1 MANEPSKVKNLTIP
15 ICIMYSPLSTSQNK
29 KENED
34 IPTITNVLRKLFVDV
49 NSTVEKVSGHFL
61 TLLSDDNLGSIVC
74 RDFCSKVHNEG
85 LNNGRG
91 LGLIEWNTKNDKESK
106 TISRS
111 HSITSIGVIYDTLEK
126 LFYSKKGVDSLRTLL
141 DNTTL
146 NNNISEDIKDEYLP
160 WTGFDNSYRSELR
173 SIAKTEIVEHL
184 FSLFFKP
191 FVFKESVIIF
201 NELIDTKLEE
211 LKGNRDASSNCIPY
225 VTNYYLYNDPI
236 PDFDSSTETSKCKS
250 ILKDMNLWFSEQIKA
265 KSNPTAYFSV
275 YQKSMIYGWVELN
288 QLGKE
293 IGLTKEIVT
302 DIYICL
308 MDSSLEIGLNLF
320 EYSQP
325 YMQDNIYAGPR
336 IKATVTTINQFK
348 HLTIA
353 FLGNEA
359 ILSKLD
365 ELGVSQQAQDYLKKI
380 GKNYGSQFFKKL
392 VIEKEKSFSKN
403 YKHNYS
409 LTAEQKRELIEAESV
424 RNSEIYSTNDSGS
437 KVEAAV
443 NFDNLIKKMINT
455 DLKECAR
462 ILAIKLNYSDFFY
475 LVDEDEIEDYV

>member
-1 MANEPSKVKNLTIP
+1 MSLVYSLNEV
-15 ICIMYSPLSTSQNK
+15 
-29 KENED
+29 
-34 IPTITNVLRKLFVDV
+34 
-49 NSTVEKVSGHFL
+49 
-61 TLLSDDNLGSIVC
+61 
-74 RDFCSKVHNEG
+74 
-85 LNNGRG
+85 
-91 LGLIEWNTKNDKESK
+91 SK
-106 TISRS
+106 TIGSDQ
-111 HSITSIGVIYDTLEK
+111 G
-126 LFYSKKGVDSLRTLL
+126 LL
-141 DNTTL
+141 GNTTL
-146 NNNISEDIKDEYLP
+146 NSNISEDIKDEYLP
-160 WTGFDNSYRSELR
+160 WTGFDNNYKAELR
-173 SIAKTEIVEHL
+173 NIAKTEIVDHL
-184 FSLFFKP
+184 FSLFFNP
-191 FVFKESVIIF
+191 FVFKESVNIF
-201 NELIDTKLEE
+201 NELIDSKLEE
-211 LKGNRDASSNCIPY
+211 LKGKRDASSNCIPY

-275 YQKSMIYGWVELN
+275 YQKSMIYGWLELN
-288 QLGKE
+288 QLCKE
-293 IGLTKEIVT
+293 IGLSKKTIT
-302 DIYICL
+302 DIYVCL
-308 MDSSLEIGLNLF
+308 MDSSLEIDLNLF

-353 FLGNEA
+353 FLGNET
-359 ILSKLD
+359 IIPKLD
-365 ELGVSQQAQDYLKKI
+365 KLGVSQQAQDYLKKI
-380 GKNYGSQFFKKL
+380 GKNYASQFFKKL
-392 VIEKEKSFSKN
+392 VTEKEKSFSKN

-409 LTAEQKRELIEAESV
+409 LTVEQKRELIEAENV